1 MYTWDFTIKI
11 PNAAKQF
18 DQLDQFDKFFW
29 RIEDLRFRMWITKAT
44 ILDAFDAY
52 FRNEGNELVIFDV
65 LEYSDVFA
73 DNTNWVDFR

>member
-1 MYTWDFTIKI
+1 MYTWDFTIKLA
-11 PNAAKQF
+11 NAANEIEYS
-18 DQLDQFDKFFW
+18 LW
-29 RIEDLRFRMWITKAT
+29 SIEDLRFRMWITKAT

>member
-1 MYTWDFTIKI
+1 MYTWDFTIKLA
-11 PNAAKQF
+11 NAANQI
-18 DQLDQFDKFFW
+18 DYSLW

-65 LEYSDVFA
+65 LEYSAVFA